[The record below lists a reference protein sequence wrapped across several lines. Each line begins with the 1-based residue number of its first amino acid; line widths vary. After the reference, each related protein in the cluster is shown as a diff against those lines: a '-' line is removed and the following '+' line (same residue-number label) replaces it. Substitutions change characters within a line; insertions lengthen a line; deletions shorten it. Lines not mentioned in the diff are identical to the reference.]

1 MQNMINAIYE
11 SQTGAGTNEVLTA
24 AENTKGFILH
34 FAGVVSRPNG
44 SNAKILVDDNI
55 LLNAFGDQNVNGH
68 STLSSVLPVPM
79 MFPKNVSLKLN
90 TTNTSD
96 TAWCWYEVIT

>member
-1 MQNMINAIYE
+1 MQNMKNAIYE
-11 SQTGAGTNEVLTA
+11 NQTGSGTNEVLSA

-34 FAGVVSRPNG
+34 SAGVVSRPNG
-44 SNAKILVDDNI
+44 SNAKVLIDDNI
-55 LLNAFGDQNVNGH
+55 LLIAFGDQNINGH
-68 STLSSVLPVPM
+68 STLSSVLPESM

-96 TAWCWYEVIT
+96 TAWCWYEAIT